1 MAEPR
6 VPGGRESEL
15 ELACGEVIDAHE
27 DLHMGIR
34 EYDCDCGA
42 SHAVVLDA
50 HPLARFVPEFLEQIL
65 TESIEPAD
73 DHDQFTMAH
82 LLGVVIE
89 EFPEKVAVADATDD
103 GAVGFSMAWV
113 TDFDSR
119 RLHEIVVELI
129 VDLMQHAV
137 SHAEDDDMAEEF
149 EAQMLEF
156 DIQAF
161 VDQYRAKRNFDD
173 EHDTAI

>member
-15 ELACGEVIDAHE
+15 ELACGEVIDTHD

-34 EYDCDCGA
+34 EYDCACGA
-42 SHAVVLDA
+42 THAVVLDA
-50 HPLARFVPEFLEQIL
+50 HPLSRFVPEFLEEIL
-65 TESIEPAD
+65 LETIEPAD
-73 DHDQFTMAH
+73 DHEEFTIAH

-119 RLHEIVVELI
+119 RLHEIVVELL
-129 VDLMQHAV
+129 VELMEHAV
-137 SHAEDDDMAEEF
+137 SHAEDDEMAAEF

-156 DIQAF
+156 DIEAF
-161 VDQYRAKRNFDD
+161 VDQYRAERDFED
-173 EHDTAI
+173 EHDSAV

>member
-15 ELACGEVIDAHE
+15 ELACGEVIDTHE
-27 DLHMGIR
+27 ALHMGIR
-34 EYDCDCGA
+34 EYDCACGA
-42 SHAVVLDA
+42 THAVVLDA
-50 HPLARFVPEFLEQIL
+50 HPLSRFVPEFLEEIL
-65 TESIEPAD
+65 LETIEPAD
-73 DHDQFTMAH
+73 DHEEFTIAH

-89 EFPEKVAVADATDD
+89 EFPEEVAVADATDD

-119 RLHEIVVELI
+119 RLHEIVVELL
-129 VDLMQHAV
+129 VELMEHAV
-137 SHAEDDDMAEEF
+137 SHAEDDEMAAEF

-156 DIQAF
+156 DIEAF
-161 VDQYRAKRNFDD
+161 VDQYRAEREFED
-173 EHDTAI
+173 EHDSAV

>member
-15 ELACGEVIDAHE
+15 ELACGEVIDTHE

-34 EYDCDCGA
+34 ELECACGTT
-42 SHAVVLDA
+42 HAVVLGA
-50 HPLARFVPEFLEQIL
+50 HPLARFVPEFLEEIL
-65 TESIEPAD
+65 TETIEPAD

-82 LLGVVIE
+82 LMGVVIE
-89 EFPEKVAVADATDD
+89 EFPDQVAFADAAED

-129 VDLMQHAV
+129 VDLMEHAV
-137 SHAEDDDMAEEF
+137 SHAEDDAMAEEF
-149 EAQMLEF
+149 EAQMFEF
-156 DIQAF
+156 AIEAF
-161 VDQYRAKRNFDD
+161 VDEYRARRNFED
-173 EHDTAI
+173 EHDSAV

>member
-15 ELACGEVIDAHE
+15 ELACGKVIDTHN

-34 EYDCDCGA
+34 EYDCACG
-42 SHAVVLDA
+42 SNHAVVLDA
-50 HPLARFVPEFLEQIL
+50 HPLARFVPEFLEEIL
-65 TESIEPAD
+65 LETIEPAD
-73 DHDQFTMAH
+73 DHDEFTMAH

-89 EFPEKVAVADATDD
+89 EFPDQVAVADATDD

-119 RLHEIVVELI
+119 RLHEIVVELL
-129 VDLMQHAV
+129 VDLMEHAV
-137 SHAEDDDMAEEF
+137 SHAEDDAMAEEF

-156 DIQAF
+156 DIEAF
-161 VDQYRAKRNFDD
+161 VDQYRAQRNFED